1 MENQIENSKEINVK
15 GIILLVGTV
24 LGALTAWVA
33 KGTFLGLVGGLVGGL
48 IFAIIFITA
57 LLPNKTHDR

>member
-15 GIILLVGTV
+15 GIILLVGTI
-24 LGALTAWVA
+24 LGALTGWVA
-33 KGTFLGLVGGLVGGL
+33 KETFLGFAGGLFGGL
-48 IFAIIFITA
+48 IFAIIFISI

>member
-1 MENQIENSKEINVK
+1 MENQIENSNEVNVK
-15 GIILLVGTV
+15 GIILLVGTI

-33 KGTFLGLVGGLVGGL
+33 TETFLGIITGLVGGL